1 MYRLLRAMMRLAVSV
16 YLGRRFTASGQNL
29 VPAEGGLLVCAN
41 HRSTIDPPL
50 VPAFLPRRRAW
61 SLAKVE
67 YFQGSR
73 FTAWLFRSYGAIPV
87 ARHRAD
93 RRAVRRVLDLLRA
106 GEALVVYPEG
116 TRVREGGMI
125 RAEPGAGFFAR
136 STGVAVQPVG
146 LIGTRE
152 CFPTG
157 AHWPRRVRVE
167 VRFGPPFHIR
177 SRRPDGRPVKYQE
190 AVDAIMLAIAE
201 LLPTELRG
209 DYSDLDGLRAELA
222 GVIQAPPGIRA

>member
-1 MYRLLRAMMRLAVSV
+1 MYWLLRAMMRLAVSV
-16 YLGRRFTASGQNL
+16 YLGRRFVVSGQKL

-50 VPAFLPRRRAW
+50 LPAYLPRRRAW

-67 YFQGSR
+67 YFQSSR

-93 RRAVRRVLDLLRA
+93 RRAVRQVLGLLRA

-167 VRFGPPFHIR
+167 VRFGPPFR
-177 SRRPDGRPVKYQE
+177 VQSRRPDGRPVKYQE
-190 AVDAIMLAIAE
+190 AADAIMLAIAE
-201 LLPTELRG
+201 LLPAELRG
-209 DYSDLDGLRAELA
+209 DYSDVDRLRAELA
-222 GVIQAPPGIRA
+222 GVIQAPPGISA

>member
-1 MYRLLRAMMRLAVSV
+1 MYGFLRALMRLAVALYLAGRFSV
-16 YLGRRFTASGQNL
+16 SGGGL
-29 VPAEGGLLVCAN
+29 VPAQGGLLVCAN

-50 VPAFLPRRRAW
+50 LPAYLPRRRTW

-73 FTAWLFRSYGAIPV
+73 FTAWIFRSYGAIPV
-87 ARHRAD
+87 QRNQAD
-93 RRAVRRVLDLLRA
+93 RRAVKRVLGLLRA
-106 GEALVVYPEG
+106 GEVLIVYPEG

-152 CFPTG
+152 CFPSG
-157 AHWPRRVRVE
+157 AHWPHRVRVE
-167 VRFGPPFHIR
+167 VRFGPLLRVRP
-177 SRRPDGRPVKYQE
+177 RRPDGRPVEYQE
-190 AVDAIMLAIAE
+190 AADAIMLAIAQ
-201 LLPTELRG
+201 LLPAELRG
-209 DYSDLDGLRAELA
+209 DYSDLDRLQAELA
-222 GVIQAPPGIRA
+222 GVTEPAETTGD